1 MNGLYKKISIS
12 IERKREEEKLMKKQ
26 QALQD
31 RETSLNNEM
40 QAYSQELNAPILSRV
55 QKAVSI
61 VAERLKLNY
70 VIDESVTL
78 YYSGGTDITSDV
90 VKELLI
96 LDK

>member
-1 MNGLYKKISIS
+1 
-12 IERKREEEKLMKKQ
+12 
-26 QALQD
+26 
-31 RETSLNNEM
+31 M
-40 QAYSQELNAPILSRV
+40 QAYSQELNAPILARV

-78 YYSGGTDITSDV
+78 YYSGGTDITADV